1 MSSIYWNVNGSNRG
15 QAVNGMNDRQQI
27 IRQAAA
33 MLLALLLGVC
43 AGRFA
48 PPRGEAAFSASLPAS
63 AQEPAAVPAYASWLM
78 DEDHLLVAG
87 ETPEATPEAQEE
99 NLFALS
105 PTPGPSAAQETT
117 VQPGFAIEVLE
128 AQTAAP
134 RKRVL
139 IYHTHTYEAYEPTKE
154 DPYQPTEQWRTADS
168 AHNVVRVGEELAGLL
183 RGLGV
188 EVTHDVTAFEPPN
201 LSTAYARSLDMLEKR
216 LQAGESYDLY
226 IDLHRDAYAAS
237 YTGRNTVTTGGAE
250 AAKLMLLIGKG
261 EGQTGQGFDEKPDW
275 QGNLAIAQSIT
286 GALNA
291 QAAGLCRDVCIK
303 SGRFNQ
309 HVSLGC
315 VLIEAGNNH
324 NTLEEVLAA
333 MPYLADAIAQ
343 YLCQ

>member
-1 MSSIYWNVNGSNRG
+1 
-15 QAVNGMNDRQQI
+15 MNDRQQF

-33 MLLALLLGVC
+33 LLLALLVGAY
-43 AGRFA
+43 AGMLMPRGNQA
-48 PPRGEAAFSASLPAS
+48 PPPAPPPAP
-63 AQEPAAVPAYASWLM
+63 AQDSDAVPAYAAWLM
-78 DEDHLLVAG
+78 EDDHLLLAG
-87 ETPEATPEAQEE
+87 ETPETTAEAQEE
-99 NLFALS
+99 NLFAIS
-105 PTPGPSAAQETT
+105 PVSTPVPTPGPSAAQTPAPT
-117 VQPGFAIEVLE
+117 AQPGFAIEVLG

-139 IYHTHTYEAYEPTKE
+139 IYHTHTYEAYEPTKD

-188 EVTHDVTAFEPPN
+188 EVVHDVTAFEPPN
-201 LSTAYARSLDMLEKR
+201 LGSAYTRSLEMLTKR
-216 LQAGESYDLY
+216 IQTGERYDLY

-237 YTGRNTVTTGGAE
+237 YTGPNTVAIGGVE

-261 EGQTGQGFDEKPDW
+261 DGQTGQGFDEKPNW
-275 QGNLAIAQSIT
+275 QGNLSIAQTIT
-286 GALNA
+286 DALNA
-291 QAAGLCRDVCIK
+291 QGAGLCRDVCVK

-324 NTLEEVLAA
+324 NTLKEVLAA

>member
-1 MSSIYWNVNGSNRG
+1 
-15 QAVNGMNDRQQI
+15 MNDRRQI

-33 MLLALLLGVC
+33 MLLALMVGAYGGMLM
-43 AGRFA
+43 
-48 PPRGEAAFSASLPAS
+48 PRGKEALSSARLVEP
-63 AQEPAAVPAYASWLM
+63 AQEPAAVPVYASWLM
-78 DEDHLLVAG
+78 EDDHLLLAG
-87 ETPEATPEAQEE
+87 ETPESTPEAQAE
-99 NLFALS
+99 NLFAIS
-105 PTPGPSAAQETT
+105 PIPTPDPGDAQEPASTP
-117 VQPGFAIEVLE
+117 QPGFAIEVLE
-128 AQTAAP
+128 AQTPTP

-139 IYHTHTYEAYEPTKE
+139 IYHTHTYEAYEPTKD

-188 EVTHDVTAFEPPN
+188 EVVHDITAFEPPS
-201 LSTAYARSLDMLEKR
+201 LSSAYTRSLEMLKKR
-216 LQAGESYDLY
+216 IQAGERYDLY

-237 YTGRNTVTTGGAE
+237 YTGPNTVTAGGVE

-275 QGNLAIAQSIT
+275 EGNLAIAQSVT
-286 GALNA
+286 DALNA
-291 QAAGLCRDVCIK
+291 QCAGLCRDVCVK

-315 VLIEAGNNH
+315 VLIEAGNNR
-324 NTLEEVLAA
+324 NTLGEVLAA

-343 YLCQ
+343 CLCQ